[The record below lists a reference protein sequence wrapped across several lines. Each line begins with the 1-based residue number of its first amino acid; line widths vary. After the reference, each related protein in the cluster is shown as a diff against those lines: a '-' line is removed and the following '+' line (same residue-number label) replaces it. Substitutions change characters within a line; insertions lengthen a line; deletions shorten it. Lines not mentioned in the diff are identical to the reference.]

1 MLVETVPVRCQDH
14 ILEISRFSQS
24 LGKHSSL
31 NILLCFLHRCF
42 IFFFFLQEKTEDE
55 RDEKEKKNPSLTAKY
70 AIDGDQNQR
79 PDWPSDPDPA
89 SWLAVMWSTAVLSK
103 EQKKK
108 NPNKN
113 QNQEVIGSAGHLQWP
128 LFTHVYRTVFQKRT
142 KRWKGNKIELN
153 KQTASECW
161 VLFQSN
167 WTVSRLNRFFFRVNF
182 ENQGQILGKKLLKH
196 LFEYKTNQTQSILL
210 LFTSLTVF
218 LGLCV
223 SVCVHNILITTN
235 IRTENVNVKLWVNV
249 VFHLLGFI
257 LVHCEQQ
264 KKKKILIW
272 FF

>member
-1 MLVETVPVRCQDH
+1 MPRPHSGNLQVQPKFGKALVLEHFTLLPPQVFYLLFLPAGKNRRWKRWKREEEPKPHCQ
-14 ILEISRFSQS
+14 ICNRW
-24 LGKHSSL
+24 
-31 NILLCFLHRCF
+31 
-42 IFFFFLQEKTEDE
+42 
-55 RDEKEKKNPSLTAKY
+55 
-70 AIDGDQNQR
+70 R
-79 PDWPSDPDPA
+79 PEPEA
-89 SWLAVMWSTAVLSK
+89 WLAFWSWSSFLIGCDVVNSSFIQRA
-103 EQKKK
+103 EKK

-196 LFEYKTNQTQSILL
+196 LFEYKTNQTQPILL